1 MTLSSRPH
9 IREARS
15 EDGDGVFCFCQNT
28 WEWGDY
34 IPQVWDRWLAEP
46 RGKLLVAILGG
57 QPVALDHVVMVSPE
71 EAWLEGLRVD
81 PAYRRAGLATLMARR
96 CLKEAKGLGARVAR
110 FATSSL
116 NMPIHI
122 LAAHLGFSRVAALG
136 LWRAEAT
143 PVKSTMPSRP
153 SAQALAPLL
162 SFLQG
167 SAALAAMGGLYSSG
181 WRFKSLSPDELKG
194 TLERWAVRQVNL
206 PGGAVALATVE
217 PGHPGEGLVVSYA
230 DGSPAVLT
238 ELALGLR
245 AEAADLGLPLVSA
258 RLPDVPPVQEA
269 FRKAGYEPAGEGAFW
284 IYQRV
289 LRPSAGGESRP
300 SVRSRTGRA

>member
-1 MTLSSRPH
+1 MTLSSQPY

-15 EDGDGVFCFCQNT
+15 EDRDGVFRFCQNT

-57 QPVALDHVVMVSPE
+57 QPVAVDHVVMVSPE

-81 PAYRRAGLATLMARR
+81 PAHRRAGLATLMARR
-96 CLKEAKGLGARVAR
+96 CLKEAKSLGARVAR

-116 NMPIHI
+116 NTPIHI
-122 LAAHLGFSRVAALG
+122 LSAHLGFSRVAALG

-143 PVKSTMPSRP
+143 PVRNTMPSGP
-153 SAQALAPLL
+153 GAQALAPLL

-167 SAALAAMGGLYSSG
+167 SAALAATGGLYSSG
-181 WRFKSLSPDELKG
+181 WRFKSLSPDEMRG
-194 TLERWAVRQVNL
+194 SLERGAVRQVSVL
-206 PGGAVALATVE
+206 GGAVALAIIE

-230 DGSPAVLT
+230 DGSPGVLT

-258 RLPDVPPVQEA
+258 RLPDVPQVQEA
-269 FRKAGYEPAGEGAFW
+269 FRKAGYEPAADSAFW
-284 IYQRV
+284 VYERV
-289 LRPSAGGESRP
+289 VRPPAASESP
-300 SVRSRTGRA
+300 S

>member
-1 MTLSSRPH
+1 MTLSSRPY
-9 IREARS
+9 IREARP
-15 EDGDGVFCFCQNT
+15 EDRDGVFRFCQNT

-46 RGKLLVAILGG
+46 RGKLLVAILAG

-81 PAYRRAGLATLMARR
+81 PAHRRAGLATLMARR
-96 CLKEAKGLGARVAR
+96 CLKEAKSLGAMVAR

-116 NMPIHI
+116 NTPIHT

-143 PVKSTMPSRP
+143 PGKGAVPSRP
-153 SAQALAPLL
+153 GAQALAPLL

-194 TLERWAVRQVNL
+194 SLKRGAVRQASV
-206 PGGAVALATVE
+206 PGAGALAIVE

-230 DGSPAVLT
+230 DGSPGVLT

-258 RLPDVPPVQEA
+258 RLPDVPQVQEA
-269 FRKAGYEPAGEGAFW
+269 FRKAGYEPAGDSAFW
-284 IYQRV
+284 VYERV
-289 LRPSAGGESRP
+289 MRPSTAGESRP
-300 SVRSRTGRA
+300 STRPRTRGA